1 MKKFDLNAIYAL
13 RRAGLA
19 TWMAQEGIGAVMF
32 QDTEEMRT
40 PNVRYFTGHPMDA
53 MFIITVDGSSILCP
67 WDINLAHKNAHVD
80 KIVPYTD
87 FARNPIQA
95 LKGLLKTL
103 KVPQNSKIEIPS
115 TISYPQFLHYV
126 DELDE
131 MQIICREK
139 GSMTVVDSMRT
150 VKDDY
155 EIYCIK
161 KAATIG
167 DEIIDSIEKK
177 LRSGDIKTETDV
189 ALLIERELRKAGCE
203 KTGFETLA
211 AGPSRSWAIH
221 CFPGY
226 TDGPWGTQGLSI
238 LDFGVVWEGYTS
250 DTTLTVAK
258 GPLTQEQKEQVE
270 LVKKAYK
277 EALKF
282 YKPGCRVNEAAI
294 KVDEVFS
301 TKKRTMPHSLGH
313 SYGLECHEFPVI
325 RSKKDDTTILL
336 PGVVETCEPGLYD
349 PKIGGCRLEND
360 VLITEEGH
368 EVLTHSRIIN
378 ID

>member
-13 RRAGLA
+13 RRASLA
-19 TWMAQEGIGAVMF
+19 TWMAQEGIGALMF
-32 QDTEEMRT
+32 QDTEGMRT

-53 MFIITVDGSSILCP
+53 MFVLTVNGSSILCP
-67 WDINLAHKNAHVD
+67 WDINLANIKAHVD
-80 KIVPYTD
+80 KIIPYTD
-87 FARNPIQA
+87 FGRTPIQA
-95 LKGLLKTL
+95 LKGLLKIL

-115 TISYPQFLHYV
+115 NTPYPQFLHYV
-126 DELDE
+126 DELAD

-161 KAATIG
+161 KAAAIG
-167 DEIIDSIEKK
+167 DKIIDIIEKDI
-177 LRSGDIKTETDV
+177 RNGSIKTETDV
-189 ALLIERELRKAGCE
+189 ALLIEKELRKAGCE
-203 KTGFETLA
+203 RTGFDTLA
-211 AGPSRSWAIH
+211 AGPSRSWGIH

-258 GPLTQEQKEQVE
+258 GPLTQEQKEQLE
-270 LVKKAYK
+270 LVEKAYK
-277 EALKF
+277 ESLKF
-282 YKPGCRVNEAAI
+282 YKPGCKVSEAAI
-294 KVDEVFS
+294 KADEVFAS
-301 TKKRTMPHSLGH
+301 KKRIMPHSLGH
-313 SYGLECHEFPVI
+313 SYGLECHEFPVM
-325 RSKKDDTTILL
+325 RSIGDNTTILL

-360 VLITEEGH
+360 VLITDDGH
-368 EVLTHSRIIN
+368 EILTHSRIIK